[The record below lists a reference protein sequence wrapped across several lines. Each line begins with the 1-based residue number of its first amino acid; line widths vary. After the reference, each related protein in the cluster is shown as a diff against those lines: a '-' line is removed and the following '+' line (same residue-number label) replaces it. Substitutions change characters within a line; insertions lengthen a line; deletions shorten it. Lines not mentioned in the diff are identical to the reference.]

1 MNLVPHYKRQR
12 RQLDERGPWDAADI
26 VQYFGNMSDRPEFYS
41 GYGATVSNLCSEQLE
56 LIYMG
61 IQKYH
66 GKCAATNFAQMV
78 ADLEKLTASG
88 FLRSLYELER
98 NGWRW
103 EHVENKPVSN
113 IALGGYGE
121 QLEATAFATIA
132 SALGDRDVDQTY
144 YIRREFLNL
153 HKDEVV
159 RSVKPKQTM
168 AGSFYF

>member
-1 MNLVPHYKRQR
+1 MHLVPHYKRQR
-12 RQLDERGPWDAADI
+12 RQLDERGPWDAGDI
-26 VQYFGNMSDRPEFYS
+26 VQYFGNMSARPEFYS
-41 GYGATVSNLCSEQLE
+41 GNGAMVSNLCSEQLQ

-61 IQKYH
+61 IEKYH

-113 IALGGYGE
+113 IALDGYGE
-121 QLEATAFATIA
+121 QLEACAFATVV
-132 SALGDRDVDQTY
+132 SAFGNGDVDQTD
-144 YIRREFLNL
+144 YIRREFLGL
-153 HKDEVV
+153 HKDELI
-159 RSVKPKQTM
+159 RPVKPKPTM
-168 AGSFYF
+168 SGNYYS